1 MATKTVAGKTSYN
14 LSIADGTVVR
24 VYSGG
29 EVISPTIQKSGVLR
43 ISNGGKATKAVISA
57 TGTVYVSGGGETL
70 STTIQKSGVLH
81 VSDGGKASKTVI
93 SAGGTMYV
101 SEGGKEFHTAVSNR
115 GYLYIDGGRGS
126 FTSIYSASY
135 ASVYGGG
142 TIYEATL
149 CDSARLN
156 ILDGGTADKTT
167 LKKSAQLYV
176 MVNGEASRTTA
187 EGGKIFVNGGLANST
202 TLKAGGSMFV
212 YKGQANSTTV
222 GDGGTLLV
230 SNGGTAF
237 DTTANGNGLVTV
249 SLGQADRTTINGTG
263 SAKIYS
269 GTMTSTTLSDSA
281 KMYVYNLA
289 RADSVTL
296 DNEAQMYVY
305 GGGTARFVTMNGNG
319 NIFVDGGQV
328 SETIMKAGG
337 TMNVRKSGTAD
348 STTVSKGGTLIVSG
362 GGVVN
367 SATVRQEA
375 FLEIGKGGRTEYAS
389 VAGTVTLRAGGT
401 MNHTIVSN
409 TLRVSKGAT
418 VNDTTL
424 EQYANMHVSQG
435 GTANGIVASGFGDVH
450 VAGGTVNDTILR
462 KNYSLRVYDGGTA
475 NGTVLSDGG
484 KMHVSQGGTANG
496 ITVLSDNG
504 KVHVSQGGTANS
516 VSVSNSGEVYVSQG
530 GTLSSVAVN
539 GGGRVFLHQGAKLTG
554 QVTIND
560 DSSAEGGIEAGDGSI
575 VDFDLSTVAPGSTA
589 RINNMSMIYGSPDY
603 TITVSTTI
611 QRVGDYTLTDE
622 TGNFFGTFTV
632 KSTVGDTL
640 GTIGID
646 GTLQCGDYT
655 YSLDKTEGALTLTI
669 TSSDTTDPLPPT
681 IKASTTA
688 LTNKNVTLTAT
699 FSADTALKQYSTDAQ
714 NWYEYTSP
722 LSVSKNGMYLFRA
735 IDGAGNKSNIMTF
748 TVDNID
754 KTAPKA
760 PTATVS
766 TTKPTNKSV
775 TITAS
780 FSKDSARK
788 LYSTDKS
795 IWMGY
800 TKALEA
806 TTNGTY
812 YFQGIDAAGNVSD
825 VTTVKVSNID
835 KKAPAAPKVTPDTT
849 TLTNK
854 NVIVTV
860 AIPADAAKRQ
870 FSTDNKKW
878 SDCNEDHPVS
888 KNGTYYYRAVD
899 AAGNVSKVTS
909 IKISNIDKTV
919 PDAPTAKSSNT
930 KATNKNITITAT
942 FSSDSAQKQYST
954 DKKTWKTYL
963 KAITVG
969 KNATYYFRGIDAAGN
984 ASKLTTLKVT
994 NIDKTP
1000 PKAPTVKSNNS
1011 TRPTNR
1017 NITVTATFSSDS
1029 VKKEY
1034 STDKKTWKTYSKAI
1048 TVEKNGT
1055 YYFRATDAVGNVS
1068 DVTSFKV
1075 SNIDKTA
1082 PKAPTVKAST
1092 TKKTNKNVT
1101 LTATFSTDSTRPQYS
1116 TDNKT
1121 WKAYTGA
1128 VSASKNGTYYFR
1140 AIDAASNVSK
1150 VTSIK
1155 VSNIDKTP
1163 PAIPTIKVDD
1173 SSARDLGG
1181 KSVKVTATFSTDSA
1195 KQQYS
1200 VNGGEWKDYTK
1211 TLTVKSNQIIEF
1223 RGIDKVG
1230 NISQVRTL
1238 SLCCFMDKT
1247 NNKWANATEAPE
1259 HILAGVNDSFDKK
1272 DFYDLEGI
1280 EDLSIVMARGQIKAS
1295 FYDSDREPIECTA
1308 DNGVSASSFQITASD
1323 NPQKNALYFDA
1334 IADEVKY
1341 LKIEAVGT
1349 GTGGYHLYSTLA

>member
-1 MATKTVAGKTSYN
+1 MATTTVTGNTRKSN
-14 LSIADGTVVR
+14 LTIADGAVTR
-24 VYSGG
+24 VYDGG
-29 EVISPTIQKSGVLR
+29 EVLTATIKKSGVLYV
-43 ISNGGKATKAVISA
+43 SKGGTATKP
-57 TGTVYVSGGGETL
+57 
-70 STTIQKSGVLH
+70 K
-81 VSDGGKASKTVI
+81 I

-101 SEGGKEFHTAVSNR
+101 SEGGKEFYTAVSNR

-149 CDSARLN
+149 YDSARLN

-212 YKGQANSTTV
+212 YEGQANSTTV

-319 NIFVDGGQV
+319 GIFVDGGQV

-348 STTVSKGGTLIVSG
+348 SITVSKGGTLIVSG

-367 SATVRQEA
+367 SAIVRDQA
-375 FLEIGKGGRTEYAS
+375 FLEIGKSGRTEYAM
-389 VAGTVTLRAGGT
+389 VYGHVTLRAGGT
-401 MNHTIVSN
+401 MNHTTLSN
-409 TLRVSKGAT
+409 GLHVSKGAT

-424 EQYANMHVSQG
+424 GQLAGLHVSQG
-435 GTANGIVASGFGDVH
+435 GTANGVIANNLGGVYVN
-450 VAGGTVNDTILR
+450 GGTVNDAVLKKTC
-462 KNYSLRVYDGGTA
+462 SMCVYDGGVA
-475 NGTVLSDGG
+475 NDTVLSSGG
-484 KMHVSQGGTANG
+484 AVRVSQGGTANG
-496 ITVLSDNG
+496 VIVSKGGTAYIFQGGATNDAVVSNDG
-504 KVHVSQGGTANS
+504 EVHVSQGGTLNS
-516 VSVSNSGEVYVSQG
+516 V
-530 GTLSSVAVN
+530 TVN

-560 DSSAEGGIEAGDGSI
+560 DPSVEGGIGAEDGSI

-646 GTLQCGDYT
+646 DNEDTLQWGDYT
-655 YSLDKTEGALTLTI
+655 YSLSKTEGALTLTI

-688 LTNKNVTLTAT
+688 LTNKNVILTAT
-699 FSADTALKQYSTDAQ
+699 FSADTALKQYSTDAK
-714 NWYEYTSP
+714 NWYAYTSP

-760 PTATVS
+760 PTVTVS
-766 TTKPTNKSV
+766 TTKPTNQNV

-795 IWMGY
+795 IWKGY

-806 TTNGTY
+806 TQNGTY
-812 YFQGIDAAGNVSD
+812 YFQGIDAAGNVSE
-825 VTTVKVSNID
+825 VTTVTVSNID

-860 AIPADAAKRQ
+860 AIPSDAAKRQ

-888 KNGTYYYRAVD
+888 KNGTYYFRAVD

-909 IKISNIDKTV
+909 VKISNIDKT
-919 PDAPTAKSSNT
+919 APEAPKVKSSNT
-930 KATNKNITITAT
+930 KVTNKNVTLTAT
-942 FSSDSAQKQYST
+942 FSSDSAKKQYST
-954 DKKTWKTYL
+954 DNETWKTYS
-963 KAITVG
+963 KAITVA
-969 KNATYYFRGIDAAGN
+969 KNGTYNFRGVDAAGN
-984 ASKLTTLKVT
+984 ASKVTTLKVT

-1000 PKAPTVKSNNS
+1000 PKAPTVKSSNS
-1011 TRPTNR
+1011 TRPTNK

-1029 VKKEY
+1029 AKKEY

-1068 DVTSFKV
+1068 EVTSFKV

-1092 TKKTNKNVT
+1092 TKTTNKNVT

-1121 WKAYTGA
+1121 WRAYTEA

-1140 AIDAASNVSK
+1140 AIDAAGNVSK

-1163 PAIPTIKVDD
+1163 PATPTVTVD
-1173 SSARDLGG
+1173 SAKAREIGG
-1181 KSVKVTATFSTDSA
+1181 KSVKVTATFSADSA
-1195 KQQYS
+1195 KKQYS
-1200 VNGGEWKDYTK
+1200 IDGGEWKDYTK
-1211 TLTVKSNQIIEF
+1211 ALTVKSNKVIEF
-1223 RGIDKVG
+1223 RGIDKAG
-1230 NISQVRTL
+1230 NISRTKTL
-1238 SLCCFMDKT
+1238 AVCYYMDKS
-1247 NNKWANATEAPE
+1247 NNKWEDATEAPE
-1259 HILAGVNDSFDKK
+1259 HILAGVNSSFDKV
-1272 DFYDLEGI
+1272 DYYDLEGI
-1280 EDLSIVMARGQIKAS
+1280 SGLSIVMARGIIEAS
-1295 FYDSDREPIECTA
+1295 FYDSDRELIECTT
-1308 DNGVSASSFQITASD
+1308 DNGVTDSKFLITASD
-1323 NPQKNALYFDA
+1323 NPDKNARYFDA
-1334 IADEVKY
+1334 ISDEVKY
-1341 LKIEAVGT
+1341 LKIKAADS